1 MRFGRWLRRYW
12 PETLLFMAVALPWL
26 SLFALGLV
34 WLWQGGHV
42 WVWAMAAAV
51 LGLLAWPLSISV
63 QRRANAE
70 ARLALGDL
78 AAPSSG
84 WNAVERDAWAEVL
97 AIADVTAPFFF
108 TETEPLITSAR
119 DIVEV
124 VARRFHP
131 GARTAWAHFSL
142 PEFLLL
148 TERLSRDVRREALR
162 HIPAVRA
169 MRLSHLLWV
178 HRQNERYGPVA
189 QTGWRMGFGLWRVI
203 RAALNPLQ
211 AAGQETSGLFME
223 KTTRVLSYRLR
234 AYATRLLV
242 LEIGRA
248 SIDLYSGRLALSDED
263 LRAARESDMAAT
275 ADAVVP
281 IRIVLIGQV
290 NAGKSSLL
298 NALAQEIRCAVGP
311 LPTTSN
317 ATEHLLD
324 LDGRPCVMVVDLPGL
339 GESTD
344 TSAELLVQAE
354 RADLIMWVASATQPA
369 RGPDR
374 KRLDDFRA
382 WADAQLAR
390 RPPPVVL
397 ALTHVDELRP
407 AVEWTPPYDIT
418 APAAGPKSRAIRA
431 AVNAAARAL
440 DLRVDAIVPV
450 AMPPGRESYNIDALW
465 ARIAIELDEAKL
477 VQLDRLR
484 VGQQGLS
491 LRELAHQLG
500 HASRTI
506 VKGIVKA

>member
-1 MRFGRWLRRYW
+1 MRFGKPLRRYW
-12 PETLLFMAVALPWL
+12 PEMLLFLAVALPWL
-26 SLFALGLV
+26 SLVVLGVV

-42 WVWAMAAAV
+42 WVWAIAAAV
-51 LGLLAWPLSISV
+51 LGLLAWPLSRSV
-63 QRRANAE
+63 QRRANEE

-78 AAPSSG
+78 AEPSRG
-84 WNAVERDAWAEVL
+84 WNVVERDAWTEVL
-97 AIADVTAPFFF
+97 AIADATAPFSF
-108 TETEPLITSAR
+108 TEMEPLVASAR

-131 GARTAWAHFSL
+131 EARTAWAQFSL

-148 TERLSRDVRREALR
+148 AERLCRDVRREALR

-178 HRQNERYGPVA
+178 QRQNERYGAVA
-189 QTGWRMGFGLWRVI
+189 QTGWRVGFGLWRVV

-211 AAGQETSGLFME
+211 AVGQETSGMFME
-223 KTTRVLSYRLR
+223 KTARVLSYRLR

-248 SIDLYSGRLALSDED
+248 SIDLYAGRLALSDED
-263 LRAARESDMAAT
+263 MRAARERDMAGIVEPPAP
-275 ADAVVP
+275 V
-281 IRIVLIGQV
+281 RIVLIGQV

-311 LPTTSN
+311 LPTTSS
-317 ATEHLLD
+317 AAEYLLE
-324 LDGRPCVMVVDLPGL
+324 LEGRPTVMLVDMPGID
-339 GESTD
+339 ERTETAS
-344 TSAELLVQAE
+344 ELLAQAE

-382 WADAQLAR
+382 WANAQLAR
-390 RPPPVVL
+390 RPPPVLL
-397 ALTHVDELRP
+397 ALTHIDELRP
-407 AVEWTPPYDIT
+407 AVEWTPPYDVT
-418 APAAGPKSRAIRA
+418 APTGPKARSIRA
-431 AVNAAARAL
+431 AMDAAARAL

-450 AMPPGRESYNIDALW
+450 AMPPGREPYNLDALW
-465 ARIAIELDEAKL
+465 ARIAVELDEAKL

-491 LRELAHQLG
+491 LRELADQLG
-500 HASRTI
+500 HAGRTI
-506 VKGIVKA
+506 IKGIVKA